1 MWQPRFEALID
12 DSKTNLR
19 NGDLA
24 LFIRLGSDVKSNYYE
39 YEIPL
44 EPSLRPDNT
53 TNFSSSDR
61 AKVWPI
67 SNFLDIPLD
76 AFTDVK
82 AQRNRTE
89 KSAGTEGVGYTQ
101 VFSRRDS
108 GNENNT
114 VSVLG
119 NPSLSD
125 IRVMLIG
132 VRNKSNSVK
141 DGCSVGQ

>member
-1 MWQPRFEALID
+1 MEPRAEALID
-12 DSKTNLR
+12 DKTNLR

-44 EPSLRPDNT
+44 ELTPAGQYN
-53 TNFSSSDR
+53 NFSSSDR

-82 AQRNRTE
+82 AQRNHM
-89 KSAGTEGVGYTQ
+89 
-101 VFSRRDS
+101 RRA
-108 GNENNT
+108 
-114 VSVLG
+114 
-119 NPSLSD
+119 
-125 IRVMLIG
+125 R
-132 VRNKSNSVK
+132 
-141 DGCSVGQ
+141 GQKA